1 MEWSTKYKKS
11 IDCNNP
17 KGFSQKAHCAGRK
30 ARQKGEKTKSKSV
43 SEMKTQKNEVFGAA
57 DRFVATFFRG
67 LERKAAGKII
77 KQAEKAK
84 LPPDV
89 IKLMKDIEDRSNELQ
104 DILKKVS
111 K

>member
-1 MEWSTKYKKS
+1 M
-11 IDCNNP
+11 
-17 KGFSQKAHCAGRK
+17 
-30 ARQKGEKTKSKSV
+30 SKNKV
-43 SEMKTQKNEVFGAA
+43 NEGLFGAA

-77 KQAEKAK
+77 KKAEKAK
-84 LPPDV
+84 LPPDA

-104 DILKKVS
+104 DILKKVT